1 MKTVMTPVTT
11 LTFLAASVITTTTAM
26 AETQIEDTNGNGT
39 FDYIEMS
46 IAFPKITAEE
56 FTAMD
61 LDEDGE
67 ISAEELQAAYD
78 AEVLAK

>member
-1 MKTVMTPVTT
+1 MKPMMT

-26 AETQIEDTNGNGT
+26 AETKLEDSNGNGT

-46 IAFPKITAEE
+46 IAYPTITAEQ
-56 FTAMD
+56 FTSID

-78 AEVLAK
+78 AEVLTQ